1 MTPMRDKRPVDE
13 LSIEELEQ
21 ILAIRKRE
29 ERQGKLKRMERAGRV
44 VPAESAKP
52 SAPPFPVLNFP
63 EAQSSPGGAV
73 SSSSTI
79 PAASVAEI
87 ARPSSSSNSP
97 TPQFEDDART
107 VSASTYKKPASA
119 NPDRFWRAFV
129 NQSTLL
135 VEVLAIAGL
144 VYLGFQMFT
153 ATNSLQ
159 KETASAQAMA
169 DEQRRATIPTL
180 APTLQLALDDFVLPG
195 GHIFTASGEVRF
207 NYDEVPSNL
216 IGLVQSQILQPAI
229 ARPQETPETA
239 IQLTIPK
246 LNVDQTIVQG
256 TDWEALKLGVGQLLN
271 GVTPGAETGN
281 MVLSGHDD
289 IYGEVFRY
297 LDQLESGDEFTVRT
311 RTKVYTYRVTGQDIV
326 DPNDVHVLDPRGGAT
341 ATLISCYPYKVNN
354 KRIVVYAERVGVA

>member
-1 MTPMRDKRPVDE
+1 MRDKRPVDE
-13 LSIEELEQ
+13 LSIDELEQ
-21 ILAIRKRE
+21 ILAIRRRE

-44 VPAESAKP
+44 VPAESAKSSSP
-52 SAPPFPVLNFP
+52 AFPILNFP
-63 EAQSSPGGAV
+63 EAQPSAAM
-73 SSSSTI
+73 
-79 PAASVAEI
+79 PAASSNAVASTLPAKIES
-87 ARPSSSSNSP
+87 AVLPSSGP
-97 TPQFEDDART
+97 TPQFEDDAREVNT
-107 VSASTYKKPASA
+107 SSYKKPASA
-119 NPDRFWRAFV
+119 NPDRFWRTFV

-135 VEVLAIAGL
+135 VEILAIAGL
-144 VYLGFQMFT
+144 VYLGVQMFT

-169 DEQRRATIPTL
+169 DQQRRATIPTL

-195 GHIFTASGEVRF
+195 GHIFTAAGEVRF

-216 IGLVQSQILQPAI
+216 LGLVQSQILQPVI
-229 ARPQETPETA
+229 ARPQATEETA

-271 GVTPGAETGN
+271 GVTPSAETGN

-297 LDQLESGDEFTVRT
+297 IDQLESGDEFTVRT

-354 KRIVVYAERVGVA
+354 ERIVVYAERVGVA

>member
-1 MTPMRDKRPVDE
+1 MRDKRPVDE
-13 LSIEELEQ
+13 LSIEELEH

-52 SAPPFPVLNFP
+52 SAPAFPVLNFP
-63 EAQSSPGGAV
+63 EATPAAA
-73 SSSSTI
+73 STSVV
-79 PAASVAEI
+79 PSASVAE
-87 ARPSSSSNSP
+87 AASPVLTASGP
-97 TPQFEDDART
+97 TPQFEDDMRA
-107 VSASTYKKPASA
+107 VNASSYKKPAA
-119 NPDRFWRAFV
+119 NPDRFWKAFV

-135 VEVLAIAGL
+135 IEVLAIAGL
-144 VYLGFQMFT
+144 VYLGYQMFT

-159 KETASAQAMA
+159 KETANAQALA

-216 IGLVQSQILQPAI
+216 IGLVQSQILQPVI
-229 ARPQETPETA
+229 VRPQETAETA

-297 LDQLESGDEFTVRT
+297 IDQLESGDEFTVRT
-311 RTKVYTYRVTGQDIV
+311 RTKVYTYRVSGHEIV

-354 KRIVVYAERVGVA
+354 KRIVVYAERIGTV

>member
-1 MTPMRDKRPVDE
+1 MRDKRPVDE
-13 LSIEELEQ
+13 LSIEELER

-52 SAPPFPVLNFP
+52 SAPAFPVLNFP
-63 EAQSSPGGAV
+63 DAQPANSTPATASSVPA
-73 SSSSTI
+73 
-79 PAASVAEI
+79 PALAASPENGS
-87 ARPSSSSNSP
+87 PLNSSP

-107 VSASTYKKPASA
+107 VSVSSYKKPAKA
-119 NPDRFWRAFV
+119 NPDRFWRSFV
-129 NQSTLL
+129 NQSLLL

-144 VYLGFQMFT
+144 AYLGFQMLT

-159 KETASAQAMA
+159 KETASAQALA

-216 IGLVQSQILQPAI
+216 LGLVQSQILQPVI
-229 ARPQETPETA
+229 ARPQETEETA
-239 IQLTIPK
+239 IQLDIPK
-246 LNVDQTIVQG
+246 LNVNQTIVQG

-271 GVTPGAETGN
+271 GVTPGAEQGN
-281 MVLSGHDD
+281 LVLSGHDD

-311 RTKVYTYRVTGQDIV
+311 RTKVYTYRITGTEIV

-354 KRIVVYAERVGVA
+354 KRIVVYADRVGVA